1 MSVKLRGQYYVTFS
15 FIKPCLKS
23 LQVEMGALCLDYEES
38 DFKTVRNFYI
48 EQFWSF
54 KDSFLMAS
62 TFLESKLNK

>member
-23 LQVEMGALCLDYEES
+23 LQVEMEALCLDYEES

-62 TFLESKLNK
+62 TFL